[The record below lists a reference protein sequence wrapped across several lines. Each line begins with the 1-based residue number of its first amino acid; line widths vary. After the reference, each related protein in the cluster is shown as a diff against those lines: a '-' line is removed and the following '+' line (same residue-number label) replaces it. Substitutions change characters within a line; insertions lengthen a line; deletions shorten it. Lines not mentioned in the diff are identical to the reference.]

1 MNPMMLLIPILL
13 PIALGAIIP
22 LLHFKK
28 RSHREIYVL
37 AVVTVNTLLTY
48 FLIFN
53 MPAGESFTLLHLT
66 ESLTVTFR
74 MDGMAKVFAGLV
86 AGLWPFA
93 TMYAFEY
100 MRHEGRE
107 NYFFTFYTMTFGI
120 TMGIA
125 CAANVMT
132 MYLFYELL
140 TLITVPLVMHYMDHK
155 SVRAGIKYLKYS
167 IGGAAFAFIGFIL
180 LNYAAGGNDFSYGG
194 ILVSQGKT
202 PENTKYLLMAY
213 VMMFF
218 GFGVKAAVF
227 PFHGWLPSASV
238 APTPVTALL
247 HAVAVVKSGVFA
259 IMRVTF
265 FSFGPA
271 FLAGTWAQYVPMT
284 FAIITIV
291 FGSAMAVREQHI
303 KRRLAYSTISNLSY
317 IVFGATLMTPVGF
330 VAALAHMVFHGI
342 MKIALFFCAGAIMH
356 QTGSEYI
363 YEIEGYGKKMKK
375 TFTVF
380 LVASLSLIGVPPLA
394 GFFSKWKLL
403 EAGVLSGEWLGLVG
417 LAGLLISALLT
428 AIYLFTILLRAY
440 YPDMLSGEAAKIDTV
455 QKAEAEAAAAKAAK
469 EHGHPRKVA
478 DPNWY
483 MILPLFVFTAAII
496 AFGMFPGPLVDF
508 FTKIAEGMLT
518 ATAAAFM

>member
-1 MNPMMLLIPILL
+1 MLLIPILL

-28 RSHREIYVL
+28 RNQREIYVL
-37 AVVTVNTLLTY
+37 AVVTVNTLITY
-48 FLIFN
+48 FLIFQ

-66 ESLTVTFR
+66 ENLAVTFR
-74 MDGMAKVFAGLV
+74 MDGLAKVFAGLV

-93 TMYAFEY
+93 TLYAFEY

-180 LNYAAGGNDFSYGG
+180 LNYYAGGNDFSYGG
-194 ILVSQGKT
+194 ILTGQGIT
-202 PENTKYLLMAY
+202 HENTPILLTAY

-317 IVFGATLMTPVGF
+317 IVFGATLMTPIGF
-330 VAALAHMVFHGI
+330 VAAMAHMVFHGI

-375 TFTVF
+375 TFAVF

-403 EAGVLSGEWLGLVG
+403 EAGVLSGETLGIVG
-417 LAGLLISALLT
+417 VAGLLISALLT

-440 YPDMLSGEAAKIDTV
+440 FPDMIHTEAGNSVV
-455 QKAEAEAAAAKAAK
+455 QNAQAEAAAASDKAAG
-469 EHGHPRKVA
+469 HGHPHKVA

-483 MILPLFVFTAAII
+483 MILPLFVFTVAII
-496 AFGMFPGPLVDF
+496 VFGVFPGPLVDF
-508 FTKIAEGMLT
+508 FMKIAEGALT
-518 ATAAAFM
+518 IMPGAFM